1 MKSLIEAG
9 LAHAVLPRSACR
21 REIEQ
26 GRMRFAPVLEPAL
39 SQRIGVAATSQLE
52 LPREVMVK
60 VGTTIRDEV
69 AALVKS
75 GRWQAEFRSP
85 QTWNPALSE

>member
-1 MKSLIEAG
+1 MYQ
-9 LAHAVLPRSACR
+9 VD
-21 REIEQ
+21 
-26 GRMRFAPVLEPAL
+26 
-39 SQRIGVAATSQLE
+39 

-75 GRWQAEFRSP
+75 GRWQAEFVAAGS
-85 QTWNPALSE
+85 WNPGLSD